1 MEKKLVRNRDKKYIE
16 KPPFPHNMLVELT
29 NICNHQCIFCAH
41 KKMHRRKGY
50 CQKERMTRII
60 KEAYELGTR
69 EIGFYLTGEPFL
81 CKDLN
86 YYIKLCSDLGFEYIY
101 ITTNGVLANVEN
113 VKSAIEFGLSS
124 IKFSIN
130 AATRETYK
138 IIHGRDD
145 FDKVVNNIKQ
155 IYKMRNDQYKEFPIF
170 ASFVIVRTNQKE
182 VKKFKEDFGHYFD
195 DVNIVEAINQG
206 GNMPELNDGLLVNEN
221 KSIQMPCEMLFNRL
235 HITYEGYLNA
245 CCVDF
250 DNMMAVENLNEMSLE
265 KAWYSERMIDLRKQ
279 HLSGKIDRNMCYRCI
294 NNIKTEQKGD
304 ILPLNEKLL

>member
-1 MEKKLVRNRDKKYIE
+1 MKKKLVINRSKEIIE

-29 NICNHQCIFCAH
+29 NICNHECIFCAH
-41 KKMHRRKGY
+41 KKMHRKTGY
-50 CQKERMTRII
+50 CKKDTMTRII

-86 YYIKLCSDLGFEYIY
+86 YYIKLSRDCGFDYIY

-113 VKSAIEFGLSS
+113 VKSAIEAGLSS

-138 IIHGRDD
+138 IIHGKDD

-155 IYKMRNDQYKEFPIF
+155 IYKMRNNQYKEFPIF
-170 ASFVIVRTNQKE
+170 ASFVVVTANQNE
-182 VKKFKEDFGHYFD
+182 VKKFKEDLGKYFD
-195 DVNIVEAINQG
+195 DMIIVDAYNQG
-206 GNMPELNDGLLVNEN
+206 GNMPELNDGLLVSENE
-221 KSIQMPCEMLFNRL
+221 SIKIPCEMLFNRL

-250 DNMMAVENLNEMSLE
+250 DNMMAVENLNEVSLE
-265 KAWYSERMIDLRKQ
+265 EAWYSDRMVNLRRQ
-279 HLSGKIDRNMCYRCI
+279 HLNGKIDRNMCYRCI
-294 NNIKTEQKGD
+294 NNTKTDVD
-304 ILPLNEKLL
+304 IYPLNKKLF